1 MILDRNKKM
10 ELDEIR
16 MMAGRRLDDYK
27 RVMDE
32 QFPDRVPKLSR
43 ELWDCIEEVRERFG
57 QLEKEGK
64 AGRLEWIY
72 VSFLRT
78 GLMDRSACYRIDLY
92 DSRDRISDL
101 ECAGSWGFEYVY
113 DKYYKIMDEIKQRI
127 QGQMRIKL
135 YEAEDVVEFVTNEF
149 HRSSDKA
156 IKQLIEY
163 EKRKGHRGWMAENG
177 IKIVLGDFLGET
189 KEIISFSEG

>member
-1 MILDRNKKM
+1 MIFDRNKKK
-10 ELDEIR
+10 ELDEIWT
-16 MMAGRRLDDYK
+16 MANRGLDDHK
-27 RVMDE
+27 RIME
-32 QFPDRVPKLSR
+32 ELFPNRIPQLSK
-43 ELWDCIEEVRERFG
+43 ELWDCIEDVRERFG

-64 AGRLEWIY
+64 ADGLQWIY

-113 DKYYKIMDEIKQRI
+113 DKYYKIIDEIKQRI
-127 QGQMRIKL
+127 QGQMKIKL
-135 YEAEDVVEFVTNEF
+135 YEAEDVMEFVTNEF
-149 HRSSDKA
+149 RRNSDKA

-163 EKRKGHRGWMAENG
+163 EKMKGYRGWMAENG
-177 IKIVLGDFLGET
+177 IKMVLGDFFGEA
-189 KEIISFSEG
+189 KEIISFSEE

>member
-1 MILDRNKKM
+1 M

-78 GLMDRSACYRIDLY
+78 GLMDRSACYRINLY

-101 ECAGSWGFEYVY
+101 ECAGSWRFEYVY

-135 YEAEDVVEFVTNEF
+135 YGAEDVVGFVTNEF

-156 IKQLIEY
+156 IK
-163 EKRKGHRGWMAENG
+163 
-177 IKIVLGDFLGET
+177 
-189 KEIISFSEG
+189 